1 MNEWI
6 RNEEDGWWMLM
17 ERVLKYLGLGLLV
30 SMVLVSLMFTDAD
43 RDSGQQ
49 NGTGFAILANT
60 VFFAV
65 LFYYLNV
72 LRRKILSVWK
82 AKRPGNLIK

>member
-1 MNEWI
+1 MNELI
-6 RNEEDGWWMLM
+6 RKEEDGWWMLI
-17 ERVLKYLGLGLLV
+17 ERGLKYLGLGLLV
-30 SMVLVSLMFTDAD
+30 SMVLVELASTDVD

-49 NGTGFAILANT
+49 IGTAFVMLANT

-65 LFYYLNV
+65 LFYYLNE